1 MAQTSKPL
9 SQHDYSQAL
18 QGSYN
23 EVDKTLS
30 VNGFIVGKV
39 GHKVTLTITTTTVVD
54 DTEVYSFL
62 DGATLLYEISIVYT
76 DGTRALMLSAERTA

>member
-9 SQHDYSQAL
+9 SQHDYSQAI

-39 GHKVTLTITTTTVVD
+39 GHKVTLAIATTLVLN
-54 DTEVYSFL
+54 DTEVYTFL
-62 DGATLLYEISIVYT
+62 DGATVLYEITIVYT
-76 DGTRALMLSAERTA
+76 DGTRALMVSAERTA